1 MKYDRFK
8 VGKKRMMKNVSEEV
22 NGEERTSTLS
32 FWLAVFLAFH
42 LSFDL
47 FSKPRGNINC
57 GGFRY
62 ATPQYTHQ
70 HAHTQSFQRGNP
82 IGRNQRHIAQP
93 VFVDQH

>member
-8 VGKKRMMKNVSEEV
+8 VGKRRIMKNVSEEV

-47 FSKPRGNINC
+47 FSEPRGNINS

-62 ATPQYTHQ
+62 ATPQHTHT
-70 HAHTQSFQRGNP
+70 HSFQRGNP
-82 IGRNQRHIAQP
+82 IGKNQRHIAQP